1 MLLVKE
7 ITVKPSFSNMYDV
20 NVDKYG
26 YESSH
31 MTENTAWSHA
41 MNLNKFLLSKQ
52 PPVLP
57 ESGYK
62 LLNRLGEIGLVVSKR
77 TYNIRINYDFTEDEF
92 LFVTDDS
99 DMNVETYI
107 WRIKANTKW
116 HNLYQ
121 VHPSDGLPD
130 WMMEIPFDID
140 YANYLLEVDAL
151 PKKDLLTMAHE
162 VAERSKRCMSSV
174 TSLINNGFIVRY
186 QNGICETY
194 ELIPLVHSCELKL
207 FKETAFV
214 LANGENNT
222 PPYDGVFGVS
232 LKHITESHLVD
243 DVSHTF
249 VSREVRE
256 VDDEP
261 FTHLHKPSV
270 KAA

>member
-20 NVDKYG
+20 NVEKYG

-31 MTENTAWSHA
+31 MTENKAWSHA
-41 MNLNKFLLSKQ
+41 MNLNKFLLSTQ

-62 LLNRLGEIGLVVSKR
+62 LLNRLGEIGLVVSKS

-92 LFVTDDS
+92 SFVTDDS
-99 DMNVETYI
+99 DMNVETYV

-130 WMMEIPFDID
+130 WMMEVPFDID
-140 YANYLLEVDAL
+140 YANYLLELDAL
-151 PKKDLLTMAHE
+151 PKKDLLTMPHE
-162 VAERSKRCMSSV
+162 VARRSKRDMSSV
-174 TSLINNGFIVRY
+174 ISLINNGFIVRY

-194 ELIPLVHSCELKL
+194 EIVPLVHSCELKL

-232 LKHITESHLVD
+232 LKHITESQPVD
-243 DVSHTF
+243 GVSHTL
-249 VSREVRE
+249 VSREVG
-256 VDDEP
+256 DEP
-261 FTHLHKPSV
+261 LTHLHKPSV

>member
-7 ITVKPSFSNMYDV
+7 ITVKPSYGMYDV
-20 NVDKYG
+20 NVEKYG

-31 MTENTAWSHA
+31 MTENTAWAHA

-62 LLNRLGEIGLVVSKR
+62 FLNRLGEIGLVVSKR

-92 LFVTDDS
+92 SFVNDDG
-99 DMNVETYI
+99 DVNVETYV

-121 VHPSDGLPD
+121 VNPSDGLPD

-140 YANYLLEVDAL
+140 YANYLLELDAL
-151 PKKDLLTMAHE
+151 PKKDLRSMACD
-162 VAERSKRCMSSV
+162 VATRSQRDDMPSV
-174 TSLINNGFIVRY
+174 ISHINNGFIVRY

-194 ELIPLVHSCELKL
+194 ELIPLVYSCELKL

-214 LANGENNT
+214 LASGENNT

-232 LKHITESHLVD
+232 LKHVTESQTVD
-243 DVSHTF
+243 DISNPLVSQ
-249 VSREVRE
+249 E

-261 FTHLHKPSV
+261 FTYLNKPPV

>member
-7 ITVKPSFSNMYDV
+7 ITVKPSFYGMYDV
-20 NVDKYG
+20 NVEKYG

-31 MTENTAWSHA
+31 MTENTAWVHA

-62 LLNRLGEIGLVVSKR
+62 FLNRLGEIGLVVSKR

-92 LFVTDDS
+92 SFVNDDS
-99 DMNVETYI
+99 DMNVETYV

-121 VHPSDGLPD
+121 VHPIDGLPD
-130 WMMEIPFDID
+130 WMMEISFDID
-140 YANYLLEVDAL
+140 YVNYLLELDAL
-151 PKKDLLTMAHE
+151 PKKDLRSMAHD
-162 VAERSKRCMSSV
+162 VAARSQRDMPSV
-174 TSLINNGFIVRY
+174 ISHINNGFIVRY

-194 ELIPLVHSCELKL
+194 ELIPLVYSCELKL

-214 LANGENNT
+214 LTSGENNT
-222 PPYDGVFGVS
+222 PPHDGVFGVS
-232 LKHITESHLVD
+232 LKHVTERQPVD
-243 DVSHTF
+243 DISHPLVSQ
-249 VSREVRE
+249 E

-261 FTHLHKPSV
+261 FTYPHKPPV